1 MTLSF
6 LIQALRRHLL
16 LGLITVVAVTGI
28 GITIGAA
35 WPKTYTSHAGILLG
49 LDLKGSRID
58 PQTANLYLKD
68 RVATYAELVT
78 SDGVI
83 TPVAE
88 AAQLAP
94 EDLRQRIVVVIVPET
109 VVLEVSVTG
118 STPAQAVELT
128 RAVTRNFN
136 TQVSSYNVRT
146 GGPEVLPAQIFT
158 PQPAQDPDQLHGAL
172 LVGIAALVGVLM
184 GILLPLV
191 VALAAAGRAHRLSR
205 LRQPLSPPRRDASG
219 SESEGEQEAPVWANG
234 RKVANWT
241 RRRGS
246 RSTPQPVDW
255 DQVDR

>member
-6 LIQALRRHLL
+6 LIHALRRHLL
-16 LGLITVVAVTGI
+16 LGLITAVVVTGI
-28 GITIGAA
+28 GLAIGSA
-35 WPKTYTSHAGILLG
+35 WPKTYTSHSGILLG
-49 LDLKGSRID
+49 LDLKESKID

-88 AAQLAP
+88 GARLTP
-94 EDLRQRIVVVIVPET
+94 EELRQRVVVVIVPET

-136 TQVSSYNVRT
+136 TQVSSYNVKT

-158 PQPAQDPDQLHGAL
+158 PEPAQEPDQLHGSL
-172 LVGIAALVGVLM
+172 LFGIAALVGVLI
-184 GILLPLV
+184 GILLPLL
-191 VALAAAGRAHRLSR
+191 VALAGAARANRSSS
-205 LRQPLSPPRRDASG
+205 RQPFSPPRRDASG
-219 SESEGEQEAPVWANG
+219 SESEGEQETLAWASG

-255 DQVDR
+255 EQVDR